1 MQLFADFSAKV
12 INFEKTIACPK
23 KKGYN
28 SKCCDMIAVK
38 REVAALSSE
47 AGFPW
52 SECLETAQS
61 VKQTDDKSLYKQNG
75 LLESAE
81 CSVDS
86 GKQKRRVVKI

>member
-1 MQLFADFSAKV
+1 MKTALASAV
-12 INFEKTIACPK
+12 FLVYTTN
-23 KKGYN
+23 
-28 SKCCDMIAVK
+28 CCDMIAVK

-75 LLESAE
+75 LLELLRIQL
-81 CSVDS
+81 V
-86 GKQKRRVVKI
+86 RVSRNDV

>member
-1 MQLFADFSAKV
+1 
-12 INFEKTIACPK
+12 
-23 KKGYN
+23 
-28 SKCCDMIAVK
+28 MIAVK

-75 LLESAE
+75 LLELLRIQL
-81 CSVDS
+81 V
-86 GKQKRRVVKI
+86 RVSRNDV